1 MSRTRTWIDM
11 VVDTVRSVV
20 LPSTERRPERAPFV
34 GEVGGAGPGERVG
47 DTPRTGSDR
56 LESSSV
62 DGPAPTAQALDVEA
76 RARLDEPSFFGLDVR
91 DGAAVSVV
99 WRASED
105 AIAGARAIGDG
116 ALHLLVVRVRWD
128 DDDDGPQVQRS
139 DLGPV
144 AAEGARV
151 LEPRA
156 AGEHLVVS
164 LGLAE
169 GESFV
174 SVVHGALG

>member
-1 MSRTRTWIDM
+1 
-11 VVDTVRSVV
+11 
-20 LPSTERRPERAPFV
+20 
-34 GEVGGAGPGERVG
+34 
-47 DTPRTGSDR
+47 
-56 LESSSV
+56 V
-62 DGPAPTAQALDVEA
+62 DGPAPKGETLDVQA
-76 RARLDEPSFFGLDVR
+76 RARLDDPSFFGLDVR

-99 WRASED
+99 WRASEE
-105 AIAGARAIGDG
+105 AIAGARAVGDG

-156 AGEHLVVS
+156 AGEHVVVS
-164 LGLAE
+164 LGLAQ